1 MRARPRVKPALAYA
15 SLWTRS
21 STSAPVPQD
30 VRAPLQPLIM
40 RREAL
45 KRPPEVSQC
54 VTSSLS
60 VAAWARHCSSGW
72 ILIRFPNSG
81 VVCNCVGVI
90 GPLRCSVAFSIRQ
103 EVMDF
108 HINPRGSFR
117 SAPQETP
124 SRLPPL
130 ATIHPPTMTSFELL
144 HLFLSPPPTSQT
156 LL

>member
-1 MRARPRVKPALAYA
+1 MKPALA

-54 VTSSLS
+54 VTSRLS
-60 VAAWARHCSSGW
+60 AAARARHCSSGW

-108 HINPRGSFR
+108 HRNPRGSFTN
-117 SAPQETP
+117 APPQETP

-144 HLFLSPPPTSQT
+144 RLLLLPSPHQPNSFVVTVSH
-156 LL
+156 